1 MRDGK
6 SDQVQDLPAGVV
18 GVSGKLLVPSEEHRF
33 RVPVKPLT
41 KVRLEVLAERI
52 GSPIDAA
59 LVVRNDKGDQLARAE
74 DSPGTLDP
82 ILEYAVPDKVTS
94 IIVGVV
100 DAQGR
105 GGPRGIYRLVVEPQ
119 GAEKSFKLTTTAQRA
134 SLAVGGRIVFPI
146 FAERRGYPGKVDL
159 AANLPAGVKAD
170 GMTIPEDADG
180 TLVTLQR
187 GDTPFEAAVMSW
199 RGRGADGMEQTVSI
213 KGHPLER
220 LQPWLANEIAVA
232 STSQKAGEFAIDWTK
247 LPPDAA
253 LVPGLK
259 LALPIKTVRPA
270 DKTTVKLTL
279 LTSQNTPIVNNQPD
293 PNKSLRQEK
302 PVELPV
308 KVADGEIAI
317 LVPVELSSPMYDVT
331 VQAELLDPAKKVLAT
346 TYAPVKRLAV
356 RMPLVV
362 KLDGPNRIE
371 TPFDPKKGAALKLQG
386 KIERIPG
393 VKADVA
399 LTLTGLPAGAKADA
413 VTVKAEATD
422 FAVNVTFP
430 PTVAPGEIKGVKLSG
445 SLAPD
450 PKTPAVRVKSRDVE
464 VTLVLKAP
472 AK

>member
-1 MRDGK
+1 
-6 SDQVQDLPAGVV
+6 
-18 GVSGKLLVPSEEHRF
+18 
-33 RVPVKPLT
+33 
-41 KVRLEVLAERI
+41 
-52 GSPIDAA
+52 
-59 LVVRNDKGDQLARAE
+59 
-74 DSPGTLDP
+74 
-82 ILEYAVPDKVTS
+82 
-94 IIVGVV
+94 
-100 DAQGR
+100 
-105 GGPRGIYRLVVEPQ
+105 
-119 GAEKSFKLTTTAQRA
+119 
-134 SLAVGGRIVFPI
+134 
-146 FAERRGYPGKVDL
+146 
-159 AANLPAGVKAD
+159 
-170 GMTIPEDADG
+170 
-180 TLVTLQR
+180 
-187 GDTPFEAAVMSW
+187 MSW

-232 STSQKAGEFAIDWTK
+232 STNQKAGEFAIDWTK

-259 LALPIKTVRPA
+259 LALPIKTVRSA

-293 PNKSLRQEK
+293 PNKALRQEK

-308 KVADGEIAI
+308 KVADGEIAVV
-317 LVPVELSSPMYDVT
+317 VPAELSSPVYDVT

-346 TYAPVKRLAV
+346 SYAPVQRLAV

-371 TPFDPKKGAALKLQG
+371 TAFDPKKGATLKLQG
-386 KIERIPG
+386 KIERIAG

-413 VTVKAEATD
+413 VTVKADATD

-430 PTVAPGEIKGVKLSG
+430 PTVAPGEIKAVKLSG